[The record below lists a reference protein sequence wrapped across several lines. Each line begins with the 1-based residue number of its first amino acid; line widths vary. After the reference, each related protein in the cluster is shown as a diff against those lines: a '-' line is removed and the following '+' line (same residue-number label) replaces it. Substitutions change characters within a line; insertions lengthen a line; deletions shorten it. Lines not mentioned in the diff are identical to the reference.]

1 MVFGR
6 KGAGAPPPPPTQAP
20 LDGRQWMIDL
30 LAPTDQPGCMEQS
43 HARGMALFDQAYHAM
58 KSERGV
64 RIEDM
69 AAMLGSVGGYLCLTA
84 VLERLQE
91 ERRNPQDIG
100 MVVLRGHDGH
110 IYLFGDAPN
119 WLLCDAP
126 YSLVSLLFGAAHQH
140 GAPVS
145 LEMLQDEVKLV
156 AQRAGKPEFF
166 DLGLPPEHGV
176 DSPINWA
183 RHFAPAVRQWVM
195 GGMAPAVRLPS
206 VVGFALQ
213 QAVDVGRQSLDPMM
227 ITRIALACALRAA
240 KIDPQRVA
248 AA

>member
-1 MVFGR
+1 MFGR
-6 KGAGAPPPPPTQAP
+6 KGLGMPQPPAQGPQ
-20 LDGRQWMIDL
+20 DGRQWVKEL
-30 LAPTDQPGCMEQS
+30 LAPTDQPGCMEQA
-43 HARGMALFDQAYHAM
+43 HARGMQLFDQAYNAM
-58 KSERGV
+58 KNDRGV

-84 VLERLQE
+84 VLDQLREMRLE
-91 ERRNPQDIG
+91 PQDIG
-100 MVVLRGHDGH
+100 MVVLRGHDGQ
-110 IYLFGDAPN
+110 IYYFGDAPN
-119 WLLCDAP
+119 WLLCEAP

-145 LEMLQDEVKLV
+145 IEMLNDEVRLV
-156 AQRAGKPEFF
+156 AERAGKPDFL
-166 DLGLPPEHGV
+166 DLGLPAEHQV

-183 RHFAPAVRQWVM
+183 RIFTPAVRQWVM
-195 GGMAPAVRLPS
+195 GGLAPAVRLPG

-240 KIDPQRVA
+240 KLDPQRVIA
-248 AA
+248 G